1 MIPYV
6 VIGGYLG
13 AGKTTLLNRLL
24 TRATDRRIGLLIN
37 DFGEI
42 NIDAALI
49 ESATDQQINLTNG
62 CICCSLADGFTEAL
76 DQLTAVEPPLD
87 LIVVEASGVADVGL
101 LAQYGH
107 GKALN
112 LQGAVVLADA
122 ETIIERADDRY
133 VSRTVRRQLAAA
145 DLIVLTRCDL
155 VTDERLENVKAWLT
169 RNMPHTPFVESTD
182 ADVALL
188 FDEISPAQHT
198 VEGQIAHEHYA
209 TCAIVRESP
218 VTLAQLEAF
227 VGALGDDVIRA
238 KGVVSLN
245 GGSGAVVHVVGQRR
259 EITCFEAEAGQ
270 SMPDKTELV
279 LIGLHGV
286 FDKARVEALAQ
297 QLLAP

>member
-76 DQLTAVEPPLD
+76 DQLTAVEPALD

-107 GKALN
+107 GIALN

-122 ETIIERADDRY
+122 ETILERANDRY

-155 VTDERLENVKAWLT
+155 VSSARQLDVKDWLAAH
-169 RNMPHTPFVESTD
+169 NPNTPVVESTE

-188 FDEISPAQHT
+188 FDEISPGQHAADS
-198 VEGQIAHEHYA
+198 ESGHERYA
-209 TCAIVRESP
+209 TCSIVRESP
-218 VTLAQLEAF
+218 VTPAQLEKF
-227 VGALGDDVIRA
+227 VAALGDDVIRA
-238 KGVVSLN
+238 KGVAPLTG
-245 GGSGAVVHVVGQRR
+245 GGSAVVHVVGQRR
-259 EITCFEAEAGQ
+259 EVTTVDADTGHAV
-270 SMPDKTELV
+270 PARTELV
-279 LIGLHGV
+279 LIGLHDA